1 MTLRFPLIAAASL
14 VAIALILAAL
24 ACTRTVQVVVTP
36 TPEQEDANRPAATQT
51 ANTLVPT
58 ATPPPTPTRRPTS
71 TPRPT
76 VTRQPTSTSLVRT
89 TGTRTSSRRPTAT
102 PMVRALG
109 TRTATRQPT
118 ATPRSRVS
126 TTETER
132 FMVDAG
138 NTYHYTI
145 QIADSGFLNYEFAAV
160 NSGNRSQQ
168 LDINFAITEPRGTL
182 FFANR
187 VTSFAGSIPVQGSKE
202 YVFLFDNAF
211 SLFAGKEV
219 TFKFNWSSRPSREVT
234 PYFGEHA
241 NSARCQQ
248 LRENNQ
254 PSGDEFPVETLATLA
269 VSAFT
274 GDWFSAIVGGLQ
286 LFLSSSQTD
295 ASGVTGAD
303 KAGLAI
309 ATWGCGIR

>member
-58 ATPPPTPTRRPTS
+58 ATPSPTPTRRPTS

-145 QIADSGFLNYEFAAV
+145 QIADFSITNSRRSIQEIGLNSWISTLRLPNHEGLSSLPTALLHSQAASRYKGARNTYSFL
-160 NSGNRSQQ
+160 
-168 LDINFAITEPRGTL
+168 ITP
-182 FFANR
+182 
-187 VTSFAGSIPVQGSKE
+187 
-202 YVFLFDNAF
+202 
-211 SLFAGKEV
+211 SLFSQAK
-219 TFKFNWSSRPSREVT
+219 R
-234 PYFGEHA
+234 
-241 NSARCQQ
+241 
-248 LRENNQ
+248 LR
-254 PSGDEFPVETLATLA
+254 
-269 VSAFT
+269 
-274 GDWFSAIVGGLQ
+274 
-286 LFLSSSQTD
+286 SSS
-295 ASGVTGAD
+295 TGQAD
-303 KAGLAI
+303 HHVKLLHI
-309 ATWGCGIR
+309 SVNMRTRPDVSN